1 MRSFVPSLVVAAL
14 GLWTPFVS
22 AGPIK
27 QVVERSSGYQNAVYF
42 ANWVIYGR
50 NYQPQQLPASELTI
64 VLYAFANL
72 QSTGEVYSS
81 DSYSDLQKHYSTD
94 SWNDVGNNA
103 YGCIKQ
109 LYLLKKANRQM
120 KVLLSIGGWT
130 YSTNFAAAA
139 STAETRAKFASTAVT
154 LVKDWGFDGIDID
167 WEYPSDATQAANFVS
182 LLSTVRQALDSYAAA
197 YAPGYHFLLTV
208 ASPAGPQNYNVM
220 NLSGMATYLDYF
232 NLMAYDY
239 AGSWDSTSGHQANL
253 HYESSNPN
261 ATKYSTDQAL
271 TAYVAA
277 GVPASKINLGMPI
290 YGRAFEQTAGIG
302 LPYAGV
308 GSGSWENGVWDYKAL
323 PKSGATV
330 ITDSVAG
337 ATYSYDSS
345 TQELITYDTADMVAT
360 KVTYLKGKGLAGS
373 MFWEASADRNDSQS
387 LMLTSF
393 NSLGGSA
400 ALDSTQ
406 NLLSYPNSTYAN
418 IAAGVPS

>member
-1 MRSFVPSLVVAAL
+1 MRSFVSSLAVMAL
-14 GLWTPFVS
+14 ALWSPFVS

-27 QVVERSSGYQNAVYF
+27 QVVERSSSYQNAVYF

-50 NYQPQQLPASELTI
+50 DYQPQQLPASELTI

-103 YGCIKQ
+103 YGCVKQ

-182 LLSTVRQALDSYAAA
+182 LLSTVRQDLDSYAAV

-261 ATKYSTDQAL
+261 ATKYSTDKAL
-271 TAYVAA
+271 TDYVAA

-302 LPYAGV
+302 LPYSGV
-308 GSGSWENGVWDYKAL
+308 GSGSWENGVWDYKVL

-330 ITDSVAG
+330 INDSVAG

-345 TQELITYDTADMVAT
+345 TQELMTYDTADMVAT

-400 ALDSTQ
+400 AQDSTQ